1 MDEAPDG
8 AGRTGEGCRGEPA
21 GSAGYEEGGAAPTKL
36 CVLAYARR
44 MQSACAYRSSFCRLG
59 EAFAAN
65 PWHPRCRASRGNPSA
80 RPSKPSPESKPTMSL
95 VAFFIAAFV
104 LAITPGPGMA
114 YVIAR
119 TVSSGRSEGLASCLG
134 TGIGGM
140 AHVMAAALGLSVLVA
155 QSAMA
160 FTVIK
165 YIGAAYL
172 IFLGIRILMRRKAAA
187 PVEASAAKGVHR
199 ALLEGIVVE
208 IFNVKTALFFLAFL
222 PQFAAPA
229 EPLVPQLVMLGSI
242 CVALNTAVDVVAVFA
257 AHRLLASGAAREAR
271 ARWLT
276 RFSGGT
282 MIGLG
287 VFLGLARR
295 EA

>member
-1 MDEAPDG
+1 
-8 AGRTGEGCRGEPA
+8 
-21 GSAGYEEGGAAPTKL
+21 
-36 CVLAYARR
+36 
-44 MQSACAYRSSFCRLG
+44 
-59 EAFAAN
+59 
-65 PWHPRCRASRGNPSA
+65 
-80 RPSKPSPESKPTMSL
+80 MSL
-95 VAFFIAAFV
+95 VAFSIAALL
-104 LAITPGPGMA
+104 LAITPGPGIA
-114 YVIAR
+114 YVVAR
-119 TVSSGRSEGLASCLG
+119 TVSSGRPEGLASCLG

-160 FTVIK
+160 FNVIK

-187 PVEASAAKGVHR
+187 PVEAGAAKGVHR
-199 ALLEGIVVE
+199 ALLEGSVVE
-208 IFNVKTALFFLAFL
+208 ILNVKTALFFLAFL
-222 PQFAAPA
+222 PQFASPA
-229 EPLVPQLVMLGSI
+229 EPLIPQLVILGSV
-242 CVALNTAVDVVAVFA
+242 CVALNTAVDVIAVFA
-257 AHRLLASGAAREAR
+257 AHRLLKSGVARDAR

-295 EA
+295 DS